1 MWTKRVLH
9 FLQSYLFLR
18 ILFNTV
24 FLYIWIKGTFD
35 NFNTSGIDEHY
46 IGLLTFH
53 AIVYN
58 ILLLITF
65 YLNTIFFI
73 PRFLFKKKYITF
85 AVCLLLTVFAHTM
98 ILVFY
103 REYIQDQ
110 IPGVRTYDYS
120 FYSAFTRRN
129 RENTTG
135 FFAYLFFNSSMF
147 TILGFS
153 LIFLGQ
159 HFFIIIRQNELIRQQ
174 QTEMELSVLK
184 SQIKPHFLFNV
195 LNSIYAL
202 SLKKSEQTPE
212 VVMRLSEIL
221 RFMLYEAKH
230 EYVSLKKEI
239 QMLRDYADIEKM
251 RLARYQVLNFHCDDE
266 IPPYQIAPLL
276 LIPFVENAIKHGT
289 DSIADKAF
297 IDIDI
302 KMNDN
307 TLHFSCRN
315 NFKSLP
321 RSKDSGLGLEN
332 VRKRLQLL
340 YPGQHN
346 LDITMSE
353 NIFEVLLTI
362 NLIP

>member
-1 MWTKRVLH
+1 MVTKRILH
-9 FLQSYLFLR
+9 FFRSYLFLR
-18 ILFNTV
+18 ILFNIV
-24 FLYIWIKGTFD
+24 FLYVWVRGTLN
-35 NFNTSGIDEHY
+35 NFNASEVEGRYTR
-46 IGLLTFH
+46 LLAFH
-53 AIVYN
+53 AVVYN
-58 ILLLITF
+58 ILLLLTF

-73 PRFLFKKKYITF
+73 PRFLYRKKYITF
-85 AVCLLLTVFAHTM
+85 AVCMLLTVFAHTLV
-98 ILVFY
+98 LVFY
-103 REYIQDQ
+103 REYIQDL
-110 IPGVRTYDYS
+110 IPGVKPYDYS
-120 FYSAFTRRN
+120 SYSAFTRSERK
-129 RENTTG
+129 NTAG
-135 FFAYLFFNSSMF
+135 FFMFLFFNSSLF
-147 TILGFS
+147 AILAFS

-159 HFFIIIRQNELIRQQ
+159 HFFIVIRQNELIRQQ

-230 EYVSLKKEI
+230 EYVSLDKEI

-251 RLARYQVLNFHCDDE
+251 RLARDQVLNFRCDDR

-289 DSIADKAF
+289 NSIAERAF

-302 KMNDN
+302 TMNDN

-315 NFKSLP
+315 NFKPLP
-321 RSKDSGLGLEN
+321 RSQDSGLGLEN

-346 LDITMSE
+346 LDIKMSE
-353 NIFEVLLTI
+353 NIFEVLLII